1 MANPVINIV
10 VIFIVI
16 SIIFIIVGALLLV
29 LHSALINSINVCKQ
43 NISMY
48 KDETKKL
55 YNNPGN
61 DKKPI
66 IYSDRPNNTF
76 KKMFLEPTIWIGYQN
91 I

>member
-1 MANPVINIV
+1 
-10 VIFIVI
+10 
-16 SIIFIIVGALLLV
+16 
-29 LHSALINSINVCKQ
+29 
-43 NISMY
+43 MY

>member
-1 MANPVINIV
+1 MVKPVINILI
-10 VIFIVI
+10 IFIFI
-16 SIIFIIVGALLLV
+16 SIIFIVVGSLLLV
-29 LHSALINSINVCKQ
+29 LHYALINSINVCKQ
-43 NISMY
+43 NINMY

-55 YNNPGN
+55 YNNPET